1 MPGLIFHRP
10 ARSYPDR
17 LPTDE
22 IVIAAPP
29 ILPQSQSGGFSWMQ
43 LLVPL
48 LSSVGFLAF
57 AFIYPDPIFIL
68 VAAFMVV
75 AMFSGAALM
84 QFVQRRTTRVQVKA
98 NRSKYLRYI
107 QQQRIWLH
115 EVAQRQQQL
124 MNRLHPPLA
133 TLAACVERREYLW
146 ERRITD
152 ADFLQVRLA
161 ADVAPLC
168 CPLTIEQDKNP
179 LAEYDRDCL
188 TEARLLL
195 AKYSQVE
202 NVPLVSPLSTLGALV
217 MTGNRP
223 RVRALLRSMLC
234 QVAAFQAPDDVR
246 VIAYFPIE
254 AAQEWSWLKWLP
266 HTRLF
271 RQFKS
276 ARQQDIEPLCLL
288 ADALD
293 DFQEILT
300 SQLVPELERRR
311 KFNADPNAPTGSAV
325 RPHFIVLLDGYSP
338 DSPLAHLPAIHE
350 LFTDAARLGVTILC
364 LVHDAADEPPILQAR
379 LQVSEMGWFS
389 YEETAPEG
397 RRFAGLSADFADVAT
412 CERIARSLTPLVLGE
427 KGKQQDLSQ
436 EVRLLPL
443 LGHAFA
449 DDLAASDTW
458 HARSRSE
465 LLRVPFGIG
474 AAGEPVILDIKEAA
488 EGGMGPHGLIIGA
501 TGSGK
506 SELLRTIVTSLAITH
521 DPETLNFVLADFKG
535 GASFADLAGLPHV
548 AGLITNLQSD
558 LTLIDRMRAA
568 LSSEQERR
576 QQMLREAGNLDNI
589 QQYHARRQIFPGMEP
604 MPYLMI
610 VVDEFAELLA
620 NRPEFLELFVAIGR
634 VGRSL
639 GMHLLLATQRLG
651 EGRIQG
657 LEGLLRYRIC
667 LRTFS
672 VLESAAVLDTPD
684 AFYLPSFP
692 GIGYFK
698 VDTTIYEQFK
708 SALIS
713 APYSPGGMNGIEQ
726 APVQRFSP
734 TGKLV
739 PYVRALP
746 QNGGSAVGA
755 LQKAGDESLHTD
767 MDVVITHLIARQTQ
781 QQKVAVHQ
789 VWLPPLASYLTLGE
803 VFSMQSASKIEAP
816 SRKPLP
822 RPDLLQVPIGIVDMP
837 ALQKQEPLL
846 LDFSGAGGHLA
857 IVGAPQTGK
866 STFLQ
871 TLITAFGV
879 THTPY
884 EVQFYCIDLG
894 GGQLRLLEHL
904 PHVGSVCDKT
914 ERDKVRRLIRQIR
927 MIIEERMYLFREAR
941 IDTIM
946 TLRSRRQA
954 GEFQDMPF
962 GDVFLVID
970 DFAHFQQ
977 EFEDLEI
984 ELFEVATA
992 GLTYGVHLVFASN
1005 RWSDIRSKLRDS
1017 LGARLELRLNDP
1029 LESEVSKAAAL
1040 SLPAGAPGRGL
1051 LKNGLHFQVA
1061 VPRFGSGAI
1070 VQAQPLSE
1078 AVETLVHALR
1088 QEWRGVSAPLIRMLP
1103 ALVTQH
1109 DLPAPGTDQR
1119 SGVPVGLEELELQPV
1134 YIDLL
1139 DDNPH
1144 FLILGDAQCGKTSL
1158 LHAWMLGL
1166 QHRYT
1171 PDQVQF
1177 IIVDYRRKLLSL
1189 AKSAHLFAYAYTP
1202 SLLKECIERL
1212 KVELEKRVL
1221 SAANLSLEELHQPA
1235 RWTGPHYI
1243 LFIDDY
1249 ELLTTPSGNPLLP
1262 LVELIGQGRDIGLH
1276 VVLARRVGG
1285 ALRSGMEPIY
1295 QRIKEMG
1302 SPGFIMDGDP
1312 QEGPLLGT
1320 QRATTLPPGRGYL
1333 VRRGH
1338 RPALVQIICLEP
1350 GVLAG
1355 QGSQNGD
1362 KMEQNP

>member
-1 MPGLIFHRP
+1 MPGVIFHRS
-10 ARSYPDR
+10 ARSYPGR
-17 LPTDE
+17 LPEDE

-29 ILPQSQSGGFSWMQ
+29 TLPQTQGGGFSWLQ

-48 LSSVGFLAF
+48 LGSATFLIF
-57 AFIYPDPIFIL
+57 ALIYPNPLFIL
-68 VAAFMVV
+68 AAGLMVV
-75 AMFSGAALM
+75 VMAGAAVLT
-84 QFVQRRTTRVQVKA
+84 QVAQRKSAQGQVKV
-98 NRSKYLRYI
+98 NRSKYLQYI
-107 QQQRIWLH
+107 QQERIRLH
-115 EVAQRQQQL
+115 DLAQRQQQL
-124 MNRLHPPLA
+124 MNRLHPPL
-133 TLAACVERREYLW
+133 TILASCVERREYLW
-146 ERRITD
+146 ERRSTD
-152 ADFLQVRLA
+152 DDFLQVRLA
-161 ADVAPLC
+161 SDVAPLR
-168 CPLTIEQDKNP
+168 CPLTLEQANSP
-179 LAEYDRDCL
+179 LAEYDRECL

-202 NVPLVSPLSTLGALV
+202 NVPLVSHLRVLGTLV
-217 MTGNRP
+217 MSGHRA
-223 RVRALLRSMLC
+223 RARALLRSMLC
-234 QVAAFQAPDDVR
+234 QMAAFHAPDDLR
-246 VIAYFPIE
+246 VIAYFPVE

-271 RQFKS
+271 RQMK
-276 ARQQDIEPLCLL
+276 AQQQDIEPLCML
-288 ADALD
+288 ADTVE
-293 DFQEILT
+293 DFQKILT
-300 SQLVPELERRR
+300 SQLVPELDRRR
-311 KFNADPNAPTGSAV
+311 KLNADPNAPSGSAV

-338 DSPLAHLPAIHE
+338 ASPLAHLAAINE
-350 LFTDAARLGVTILC
+350 LFTDAAHLGVTVLC
-364 LVHDAADEPPILQAR
+364 LAHDATDEPPTLQAR
-379 LQVSEMGWFS
+379 VQISEMGWFS
-389 YEETAPEG
+389 YEETAPAG
-397 RRFAGLSADFADVAT
+397 RRFAALSADFADVDT
-412 CERIARSLTPLVLGE
+412 CERVARSMAPLILGE

-436 EVRLLPL
+436 DFRLLPL
-443 LGHAFA
+443 LGYRSA
-449 DDLAASDTW
+449 DDLATVDTW
-458 HARSRSE
+458 RPRSRGD
-465 LLRVPFGIG
+465 LLRVPLGVG
-474 AAGEPVILDIKEAA
+474 ATGEPVILDIKEAA

-589 QQYHARRQIFPGMEP
+589 QHYRARRQLFPDMEP

-657 LEGLLRYRIC
+657 LEGHLRYRIC

-672 VLESAAVLDTPD
+672 VMESSAVLDTPD

-698 VDTTIYEQFK
+698 VDTTVYEQFK

-713 APYSPGGMNGIEQ
+713 AAYQPNDRNGAGQ
-726 APVQRFSP
+726 VMVQRFSP

-739 PYVRALP
+739 PYVGAKR
-746 QNGGSAVGA
+746 GSQPSAS
-755 LQKAGDESLHTD
+755 LQKAGDDALHTD
-767 MDVVITHLIARQTQ
+767 MEGVIHHLIARQA
-781 QQKVAVHQ
+781 QQKAQVHQ
-789 VWLPPLASYLTLGE
+789 VWLPPLQPHLTLGE
-803 VFSMQSASKIEAP
+803 TFALQMANKVEAP
-816 SRKPLP
+816 SGKMPIRQ
-822 RPDLLQVPIGIVDMP
+822 DLLQVPVGMVDKP
-837 ALQKQEPLL
+837 ALQKQEPLV
-846 LDFSGAGGHLA
+846 LDLSGAGGHLA
-857 IVGAPQTGK
+857 IVGAPQSGK

-871 TLITAFGV
+871 TLIAAFGI
-879 THTPY
+879 THSPQ

-894 GGQLRLLEHL
+894 GGRLRVLEQM

-914 ERDKVRRLIRQIR
+914 ERDKVRRMIRQIR
-927 MIIEERMYLFREAR
+927 TIIEERVYLFREAR

-946 TLRSRRQA
+946 TLRKRRQA

-977 EFEDLEI
+977 EFEDLEL

-992 GLTYGVHLVFASN
+992 GLAYGVHLVFASN
-1005 RWSDIRSKLRDS
+1005 RWTDIRSKLRDS
-1017 LGARLELRLNDP
+1017 IGTRLELRLNDP
-1029 LESEVSKAAAL
+1029 LESEVGKAAAL
-1040 SLPAGAPGRGL
+1040 SLPAGVPGRGL

-1061 VPRFGSGAI
+1061 LPRFGSGAL
-1070 VQAQPLSE
+1070 VQTQPLPE
-1078 AVETLVHALR
+1078 AVETLVQALQ
-1088 QEWRGVSAPLIRMLP
+1088 QEWKGASAPPIRMLP
-1103 ALVTQH
+1103 ALVTER
-1109 DLPAPGTDQR
+1109 DLPAPGTDQQ
-1119 SGVPVGLEELELQPV
+1119 SGVPLGLEELELQPV

-1139 DDNPH
+1139 ADNPH
-1144 FLILGDAQCGKTSL
+1144 FLLLGDSQCGKTAL
-1158 LHAWMLGL
+1158 LRAWMRGL
-1166 QHRYT
+1166 QRRYT

-1177 IIVDYRRKLLSL
+1177 IIVDYRRGLLDL
-1189 AKSAHLFAYAYTP
+1189 TKSTYLFAYACTP
-1202 SLLKECIERL
+1202 PMLKECIERL
-1212 KVELEKRVL
+1212 KSELEKRVL
-1221 SAANLSLEELHQPA
+1221 SGANLSVEELSQPA
-1235 RWTGPHYI
+1235 RWNGPHYI

-1249 ELLTTPSGNPLLP
+1249 ELLAAPSGNPLLP
-1262 LVELIGQGRDIGLH
+1262 LVELIGQGRDIGFH
-1276 VVLARRVGG
+1276 IVLARRVGG
-1285 ALRSGMEPIY
+1285 TARSSLEPVY

-1302 SPGFIMDGDP
+1302 SPGLIMDGEP

-1333 VRRGH
+1333 IRRGH
-1338 RPALVQIICLEP
+1338 RPALVQTTGLEP
-1350 GVLAG
+1350 RVLA
-1355 QGSQNGD
+1355 N
-1362 KMEQNP
+1362 

>member
-1 MPGLIFHRP
+1 MPGVIFHRP

-17 LPTDE
+17 LPEDE

-29 ILPQSQSGGFSWMQ
+29 ILPQNQGAGFSWLQ

-48 LSSVGFLAF
+48 LSSAGFLAF
-57 AFIYPDPIFIL
+57 AFIYPNLIFVL
-68 VAAFMVV
+68 VAGFMVV
-75 AMFSGAALM
+75 AMVGATVLT
-84 QFVQRRTTRVQVKA
+84 QVVQRRSARGQVKI
-98 NRSKYLRYI
+98 NRKKYLQYL
-107 QQQRIWLH
+107 QQERIRLH
-115 EVAQRQQQL
+115 DLARRQQQL
-124 MNRLHPPLA
+124 MNRLHPPLSA
-133 TLAACVERREYLW
+133 VTACVERREYLW
-146 ERRITD
+146 ERRISD
-152 ADFLQVRLA
+152 PDFLQVRLA
-161 ADVAPLC
+161 SDVAPLC
-168 CPLTIEQDKNP
+168 CPLTMEKDKGP
-179 LAEYDRDCL
+179 LAEYDQECL

-195 AKYSQVE
+195 SKYSQVE
-202 NVPLVSPLSTLGALV
+202 NVPLVSSLRALGTLVVSGSQERAH
-217 MTGNRP
+217 
-223 RVRALLRSMLC
+223 ALLRSMLC
-234 QVAAFQAPDDVR
+234 EIAAFHAPDDVR
-246 VIAYFPIE
+246 VISYFPRE
-254 AAQEWSWLKWLP
+254 AAAEWSWLKWLP

-288 ADALD
+288 ADTLD

-311 KFNADPNAPTGSAV
+311 RLNADPNTATGGAI
-325 RPHFIVLLDGYSP
+325 RPHFIILLDGYSP
-338 DSPLAHLPAIHE
+338 NSALAHLDTINE
-350 LFTDAARLGVTILC
+350 LLTDAANLGVTVLC
-364 LVHDAADEPPILQAR
+364 LVPGAADEPSTLQAR
-379 LQVSEMGWFS
+379 LQISETGWFS
-389 YEETAPEG
+389 YEETTPGG
-397 RRFAGLSADFADVAT
+397 RRFAGLSADSADVGI
-412 CERIARSLTPLVLGE
+412 CERIARSLAPLVLGE
-427 KGKQQDLSQ
+427 RGKQQDLSQ

-443 LGHAFA
+443 LGYSSA
-449 DDLAASDTW
+449 DELATADTW
-458 HARSRSE
+458 RPRSRSD
-465 LLRVPFGIG
+465 LLRVPIGVG

-589 QQYHARRQIFPGMEP
+589 QQYRARWQASPAMEP

-657 LEGLLRYRIC
+657 LDGLLRYRIC

-672 VLESAAVLDTPD
+672 VMESSAVLDTPD

-713 APYSPGGMNGIEQ
+713 APYFAGKRGNEQ
-726 APVQRFSP
+726 ALIQRFSP

-739 PYVRALP
+739 PYVRAAEK
-746 QNGGSAVGA
+746 NSSAGA
-755 LQKAGDESLHTD
+755 LQHIGDENLHTE
-767 MDVVITHLIARQTQ
+767 MDGVIQHLIARQRQ
-781 QQKVAVHQ
+781 QQKRQVHQ
-789 VWLPPLASYLTLGE
+789 VWLPPLAPYLTLGE
-803 VFSMQSASKIEAP
+803 VFSLQRTNKLESPAHKHII
-816 SRKPLP
+816 
-822 RPDLLQVPIGIVDMP
+822 RPDLLQVPIGVVDIPVM
-837 ALQKQEPLL
+837 QKQEPLV
-846 LDFSGAGGHLA
+846 LDLSGAGGHLA

-871 TLITAFGV
+871 TLIAAFGI
-879 THTPY
+879 THTPK

-894 GGQLRLLEHL
+894 GGQLRRLEQM

-914 ERDKVRRLIRQIR
+914 ERSKVRRLIRQVR
-927 MIIEERMYLFREAR
+927 TIIEERVYLFREAR
-941 IDTIM
+941 IDTMM
-946 TLRSRRQA
+946 TLRARRQA

-977 EFEDLEI
+977 EFEDLEV
-984 ELFEVATA
+984 ELFEVAAA
-992 GLTYGVHLVFASN
+992 GLAYGVHLIFASN
-1005 RWSDIRSKLRDS
+1005 RWNDIRSKLRDS
-1017 LGARLELRLNDP
+1017 IGTRLELRLNDP
-1029 LESEVSKAAAL
+1029 LESEVSKTAAL
-1040 SLPAGAPGRGL
+1040 SLPAGIPGRGM

-1061 VPRFGSGAI
+1061 LPRFGSKRLA
-1070 VQAQPLSE
+1070 QEQPLPE
-1078 AVETLVHALR
+1078 AVEMLVHALQ
-1088 QEWRGVSAPLIRMLP
+1088 QEWKGASAPPIRMLP
-1103 ALVTQH
+1103 AIVTAQ
-1109 DLPAPGTDQR
+1109 DLPAPGADPR
-1119 SGVPVGLEELELQPV
+1119 PGVPIGLEELELQPV

-1139 DDNPH
+1139 ADTPH
-1144 FLILGDAQCGKTSL
+1144 FLIFGDAQAGKTTL
-1158 LHAWMLGL
+1158 LRAWMYGL
-1166 QHRYT
+1166 QQRYT

-1177 IIVDYRRKLLSL
+1177 MIVDYRRGLLDQI
-1189 AKSAHLFAYAYTP
+1189 KSPHLFAYAATP
-1202 SLLKECIERL
+1202 PMLKEGIERL
-1212 KVELEKRVL
+1212 KSELEQRVL
-1221 SAANLSLEELHQPA
+1221 SSANPSLEELSQPT
-1235 RWTGPHYI
+1235 RWPGPHYI
-1243 LFIDDY
+1243 LFMDDY
-1249 ELLTTPSGNPLLP
+1249 ELLATPSGNPLIP
-1262 LVELIGQGRDIGLH
+1262 LVELIGQGRDIGFH

-1285 ALRSGMEPIY
+1285 TARSSMEPIY

-1302 SPGFIMDGDP
+1302 TPGFIMDGDP

-1320 QRATTLPPGRGYL
+1320 QRAASLPPGRGYL

-1338 RPALVQIICLEP
+1338 RPALVQTICLEP
-1350 GVLAG
+1350 KVLT
-1355 QGSQNGD
+1355 
-1362 KMEQNP
+1362 K